1 MKLRVRAP
9 AVWLCTD
16 DVPVRC
22 PVNDKIVIS
31 NRTSLMAVKIRVGLD
46 NVEKYLT
53 DSVPHQSVS
62 TDFPR

>member
-1 MKLRVRAP
+1 
-9 AVWLCTD
+9 
-16 DVPVRC
+16 
-22 PVNDKIVIS
+22 
-31 NRTSLMAVKIRVGLD
+31 MAVKIRVGLD